1 MRMSW
6 ILRMVVIFGVT
17 LVGVG
22 NAMAVASIVGNCI
35 RIQCP
40 EDILAMETN
49 PLSMALDEDFQYEYT
64 CYQNSTN
71 GRYLKISSLISD
83 NCPSGYSRQPKTYSS
98 MNACP
103 DMLFTYYDCVSD
115 NTVVE
120 PDNPV
125 CISCDNCDD
134 TDTWSAGNTGYE
146 TRTKKTCNTSTCI
159 CETSTEYQCAK
170 GYYGKPI
177 SGPSGCTRCPVDNV
191 TGVRGTTKN
200 PGTTSVNGCVVA
212 AETKFENERGSG
224 VYSGDCTG
232 IGIGVLPVLPLE

>member
-6 ILRMVVIFGVT
+6 ILRMVVILGVT

-40 EDILAMETN
+40 VDNLAMETN
-49 PLSMALDEDFQYEYT
+49 PLSMALDGDFQYEYT
-64 CYQNSTN
+64 CYQNSTS
-71 GRYLKISSLISD
+71 GSYLKISSLISD

-98 MNACP
+98 RNACP
-103 DMLFTYYDCVSD
+103 DMLFTYYDCAKD
-115 NTVVE
+115 NTVE
-120 PDNPV
+120 PDEPV

-134 TDTWSAGNTGYE
+134 DPESWVGAGVGYE
-146 TRTKKTCNTSTCI
+146 KREKKTCNKSTCLCQTSTI
-159 CETSTEYQCAK
+159 YRCAQ
-170 GYYGKPI
+170 GYYGSPI
-177 SGPSGCTRCPVDNV
+177 SGTSGCTRCPVDNV
-191 TGVRGTTKN
+191 TGVRGTTEK
-200 PGTTSVNGCVVA
+200 PGTISANGCVVA

-232 IGIGVLPVLPLE
+232 IGIGVLPVLPL